1 MLFTTFQRRM
11 EQRRIERKK
20 REDLQAASGLDIS
33 SVRTICLALGP
44 YRSFTTITAS
54 FIARHPECQAIN
66 HGGKQILGDPRL
78 DFLGCYRP
86 GTADRFVRYG
96 LHVSRN
102 GTHAKHAGAGP
113 RPASH
118 HDPRARPR
126 AFFWNDPLR
135 TSQHLRRHNVDM
147 ATLLENEPRLRFLQ
161 TIRNPIDCAYSIGKN
176 GLAPRMGLER
186 SASMEA
192 ILDRVLAEIS
202 WFTAFSE
209 EHPERFFSFFTDTF
223 DSGKARQLA
232 GFLQVEPL
240 ENWARRSNGCFD
252 YPRTLSIGGKLR
264 KHYNDSVERRF
275 EAFPEAREQL
285 LALLDG

>member
-1 MLFTTFQRRM
+1 MLFSTLQRRI

-20 REDLQAASGLDIS
+20 RENLQAASGLDIS

-54 FIARHPECQAIN
+54 FIAKHPECQAIN

-78 DFLGCYRP
+78 DFLGRYRP
-86 GTADRFVRYG
+86 ATADRFVRYG
-96 LHVSRN
+96 LHVSLN
-102 GTHAKHAGAGP
+102 GSHEKGPGAGP

-118 HDPRARPR
+118 HEPRARPR
-126 AFFWNDPLR
+126 AFLWNDPLR

-147 ATLLENEPRLRFLQ
+147 AALLENEPRLRFLQ
-161 TIRNPIDCAYSIGKN
+161 TIRNPIDCAYSIGRN

-186 SASMEA
+186 DAPMEA
-192 ILDRVLAEIS
+192 ILDSVLTEIS
-202 WFTAFSE
+202 WFTALSQ
-209 EHPERFFSFFTDTF
+209 EHPGRFFSFFTDAF
-223 DSGKARQLA
+223 DPGKAHELA

-240 ENWARRSNGCFD
+240 ESWARRSSRCFD
-252 YPRTLSIGGKLR
+252 YPRTLAIGGKLR
-264 KHYNDSVERRF
+264 KHYHSSVARRF